1 MQPAY
6 FFAVISLA
14 LASMWAPPAVEQ
26 DATATV
32 AMQSGNAGDAS
43 ATEQDALTGS
53 IPAVLHRVT
62 GEPLTCEQIR
72 LIDEVELIADES
84 YCG

>member
-6 FFAVISLA
+6 FFAVIGVA
-14 LASMWAPPAVEQ
+14 LATAWAPPAAEHAPPAMPNAYVGNASGAEQ
-26 DATATV
+26 D
-32 AMQSGNAGDAS
+32 G
-43 ATEQDALTGS
+43 EITGS

-62 GEPLTCEQIR
+62 GEALSCELIR
-72 LIDEVELIADES
+72 LIDEVELIADDS